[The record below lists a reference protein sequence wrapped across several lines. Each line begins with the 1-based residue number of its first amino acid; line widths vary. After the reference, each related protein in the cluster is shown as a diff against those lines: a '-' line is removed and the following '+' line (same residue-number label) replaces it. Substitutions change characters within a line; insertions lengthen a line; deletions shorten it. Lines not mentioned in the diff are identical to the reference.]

1 MKKKK
6 LLSVI
11 CAMSMMA
18 SPQIMTAYAAGNVSE
33 PAAVSAAEQT
43 AEYTEATVD
52 GGAATTIT
60 ANAENTADT
69 WYTFDES
76 TGKLTLKGD
85 VDKLVLSG
93 LSEQKK
99 EAVKSI
105 FAEPGT
111 VFPSISSYMFM
122 DYKNCE
128 TIDLSNVDT
137 SNVVHMSGM
146 FFGCKHLRSVD
157 LSSFDTSKV
166 EDMEQMFAEC
176 YRLES
181 LDLSSFDTSNV
192 STMFEMFFQCCSL
205 KSLDL
210 SNFNTSKVST
220 MSNMFGQ
227 CESLDS
233 LDLSSFDTSNVER
246 MNSMFSACSNLTSID
261 VSSFNTSKVNS
272 IRGMFEECVRL
283 TSLDLSNID
292 ISSASLKSSILGSCY
307 SLKELT
313 LGDSF
318 TEVKETLY
326 LPNAEGWAN
335 KKSPSTIISGS
346 DEQADFTNSGVN
358 TYIRKGDIEL
368 PLQYTGDLHM
378 PDEKRPPFPLVTTT
392 AAATTTATTTTTKA
406 AATLATIANSNGT
419 DSATTAAATTTAT
432 KAAATLATIAN
443 GNDTDSATTAA
454 ATTTAATV
462 EQTTTTSA
470 AASVKSDFRFGLPR
484 DEIEYLPGED
494 GEMLYIWANNSTVVS
509 GPEEL
514 SSTTNPDKYSEV
526 RECCLEAFKEAV
538 ESIKGTY
545 SDCNLIR
552 RPLAEE
558 TMRIYKEK
566 GYEEKTGYKVEDM
579 LVHEVRISPKSP
591 VSGTTATTV
600 LPTTASTTTT
610 VTTTAPKP
618 SISITVTPSEIST
631 IKNERL
637 AGTYGI
643 YFYNC
648 SLKDVEYKYT
658 FDDPDVKII
667 RNAPVY
673 NDNVIKP
680 YVAVERNDADFSNY
694 TIIITKAT
702 DINGNDMLPYF
713 PQTEIVVKNNTQVK
727 DTTTTG
733 TVTTSVTTTTTTAS
747 TTTTA
752 ATTTTPVSGTNAM
765 GDIDGNSTIDGR
777 DASAVLAAYAKSSS
791 SATGDT
797 GLTTAQ
803 EKAGDVTEDGS
814 LDGRDASAILTY
826 YTMLSAGKTVS
837 LSDFSVKNN

>member
-1 MKKKK
+1 MT
-6 LLSVI
+6 
-11 CAMSMMA
+11 SM
-18 SPQIMTAYAAGNVSE
+18 
-33 PAAVSAAEQT
+33 
-43 AEYTEATVD
+43 
-52 GGAATTIT
+52 
-60 ANAENTADT
+60 
-69 WYTFDES
+69 
-76 TGKLTLKGD
+76 
-85 VDKLVLSG
+85 
-93 LSEQKK
+93 
-99 EAVKSI
+99 
-105 FAEPGT
+105 
-111 VFPSISSYMFM
+111 
-122 DYKNCE
+122 
-128 TIDLSNVDT
+128 
-137 SNVVHMSGM
+137 
-146 FFGCKHLRSVD
+146 FGQC
-157 LSSFDTSKV
+157 
-166 EDMEQMFAEC
+166 
-176 YRLES
+176 ES
-181 LDLSSFDTSNV
+181 LASLDVSSFDTSNV
-192 STMFEMFFQCCSL
+192 KSMDYMF
-205 KSLDL
+205 
-210 SNFNTSKVST
+210 N
-220 MSNMFGQ
+220 
-227 CESLDS
+227 
-233 LDLSSFDTSNVER
+233 
-246 MNSMFSACSNLTSID
+246 ACSHLTSID
-261 VSSFNTSKVNS
+261 VSSFNTSKVNF
-272 IRGMFEECVRL
+272 IRGMFSECVRL

-292 ISSASLKSSILGSCY
+292 ISSASNKIAILGSCY

-313 LGDSF
+313 LSDSF

-368 PLQYTGDLHM
+368 PLQYTEDLHM
-378 PDEKRPPFPLVTTT
+378 PDEKRPPLPLITTTAAATTAATTNTKAAATLATIASGNGTDSATT
-392 AAATTTATTTTTKA
+392 AAATTTATTKA

-419 DSATTAAATTTAT
+419 DSATTAAATTTA
-432 KAAATLATIAN
+432 
-443 GNDTDSATTAA
+443 
-454 ATTTAATV
+454 ATV

-470 AASVKSDFRFGLPR
+470 AAGVKSDFRFGLPR

-494 GEMLYIWANNSTVVS
+494 GEMLYIWANNSAVVS

-514 SSTTNPDKYSEV
+514 SSTTNPDKYNEV

-648 SLKDVEYKYT
+648 SLKDVEYKYI

-702 DINGNDMLPYF
+702 DINGNDMPPYF
-713 PQTEIVVKNNTQVK
+713 PQTEIVVKQYSSKRYYNYRNCYNFCHNYNYYRCYYNYSCHNN
-727 DTTTTG
+727 
-733 TVTTSVTTTTTTAS
+733 
-747 TTTTA
+747 
-752 ATTTTPVSGTNAM
+752 NNNNNN
-765 GDIDGNSTIDGR
+765 NSRKRNKCNGR
-777 DASAVLAAYAKSSS
+777 YRRKRHD
-791 SATGDT
+791 
-797 GLTTAQ
+797 
-803 EKAGDVTEDGS
+803 
-814 LDGRDASAILTY
+814 RRP
-826 YTMLSAGKTVS
+826 
-837 LSDFSVKNN
+837 